1 VLHLQ
6 ADHEKITELPL
17 LPAALHIPIRK
28 KEKKLLTTAMKNS
41 DSDRHLAVPS
51 MKRLGSIRK
60 KPFFH
65 SKSFFYLVSL

>member
-6 ADHEKITELPL
+6 ADHEKINELPL
-17 LPAALHIPIRK
+17 LPATLHAHSNQK
-28 KEKKLLTTAMKNS
+28 KKKKLLTTDMKNS

-65 SKSFFYLVSL
+65 SKLFFYLVS